1 MKEKFLYLLL
11 DAFTL
16 SVPLL
21 RSFES
26 KIAYYKSFGS
36 LFKAIAITGVFFVV
50 WDALFTFY
58 GIWGF
63 NERFLV
69 GVSILLL
76 PIEEWLFFI
85 VVPFSCIFIYRV
97 LNYFL
102 GDTKSRLLQQQLP
115 AFLVWFP
122 LGVAVLNYQR
132 AYTFTNFLLLGLF
145 MGWHI
150 YINKTAWLGN
160 FMRAYAIILIPFLLV
175 NSVLTGSWIDEPI
188 VWYNDL
194 HHLGK
199 RIGTI
204 PMEDA
209 FYGLLLILMNL
220 SLYEFFESKRKKDLS
235 RP

>member
-11 DAFTL
+11 DVFTL
-16 SVPLL
+16 AVPLL

-26 KIAYYKSFGS
+26 KIAYYKSFLS
-36 LFKAIAITGVFFVV
+36 LLKAIALTGLFFIA
-50 WDALFTFY
+50 WDVAFTVY
-58 GIWGF
+58 GVWGF
-63 NERFLV
+63 NDRYLV
-69 GVSILLL
+69 GLSIFHL

-97 LNYFL
+97 LNFFL
-102 GDTKSRLLQQQLP
+102 GDTQNRLFQQQIP

-132 AYTFTNFLLLGLF
+132 VYTLSTFLLLGLF

-150 YINKTAWLGN
+150 YINKTEWMGN
-160 FMRAYAIILIPFLLV
+160 FIRAYALILIPFLLV

-188 VWYNDL
+188 VWYNDA

-209 FYGLLLILMNL
+209 FYGMLLILMNL
-220 SLYEFFESKRKKDLS
+220 SFYEFFESKRKKDLS
-235 RP
+235 RT

>member
-1 MKEKFLYLLL
+1 MNEKFLYLLL
-11 DAFTL
+11 DALTL
-16 SVPLL
+16 FVPLT
-21 RSFES
+21 RSFEN

-36 LFKAIAITGVFFVV
+36 LFKAIAITGFIFII
-50 WDALFTFY
+50 WDVAFTHF

-63 NERFLV
+63 NQRYLV
-69 GVSILLL
+69 GISIFLL
-76 PIEEWLFFI
+76 PIEEWLFFL
-85 VVPFSCIFIYRV
+85 VVPFSCVFIYRV

-102 GDTKSRLLQQQLP
+102 SDTKSRLLQQQIP

-132 AYTFTNFLLLGLF
+132 VYTFIAFILLGLF
-145 MGWHI
+145 MGWHH
-150 YINKTAWLGN
+150 YINKTTWMGN
-160 FMRAYAIILIPFLLV
+160 FIRAYGIILLPFLLV

-209 FYGLLLILMNL
+209 FYGLLLILMNVT
-220 SLYEFFESKRKKDLS
+220 LYEFFELKRKSVLS
-235 RP
+235 RT